1 MKKTMNIFNLN
12 IRGKDNMKS
21 TDDNMITGL
30 EALKELKKACATH
43 MGRMVYILQE
53 DKFETIEKEL
63 KENKAREKRYD
74 ELLYTLNDINNE
86 RVDLLQV
93 KKAVDLIKEKK
104 VNCYLFINSENLKDY
119 NGCVDDITEKRLI
132 QDEYDLLKEVLL

>member
-1 MKKTMNIFNLN
+1 
-12 IRGKDNMKS
+12 MKS